1 MESCPARRDQRTI
14 LGKRHALHSA
24 ILVERNSRAP
34 PHPVAQPLSAVAD
47 RNVLWR
53 EDAADRFPGI
63 LGIRVAGTPQ
73 SLALSKMDSRNGP
86 LRPPPP
92 QGSLKSALRYW
103 PLDAATEPSSA
114 ILTSLPLPTPT
125 ICAADPRFAAIS
137 RYPMLPRIP
146 KTSPG
151 VPDA

>member
-1 MESCPARRDQRTI
+1 MESCPARRDQWTI
-14 LGKRHALHSA
+14 LGKRHELHSA

-73 SLALSKMDSRNGP
+73 SLALSKMDSGNGP
-86 LRPPPP
+86 LCPPPA
-92 QGSLKSALRYW
+92 QGSVKSAPALLAVRRC
-103 PLDAATEPSSA
+103 DGTFQNDTDVATLA
-114 ILTSLPLPTPT
+114 HTHDL
-125 ICAADPRFAAIS
+125 C
-137 RYPMLPRIP
+137 
-146 KTSPG
+146 G
-151 VPDA
+151 